1 MLWQKTERKEVQGHW
16 QAFPVGGCAHLLEV
30 AYRISCFVY
39 GLQASGEVLRAPAAM
54 LRRAFGREVLSN
66 AIVVVEPRLRDFYFI
81 DMATTASTKTL
92 EETLPIKTAR
102 IHRIWTGTE
111 VDGVVASRLEGK
123 TANFLPVGSDY
134 KP

>member
-1 MLWQKTERKEVQGHW
+1 
-16 QAFPVGGCAHLLEV
+16 
-30 AYRISCFVY
+30 
-39 GLQASGEVLRAPAAM
+39 
-54 LRRAFGREVLSN
+54 
-66 AIVVVEPRLRDFYFI
+66 
-81 DMATTASTKTL
+81 MATTASTKTL